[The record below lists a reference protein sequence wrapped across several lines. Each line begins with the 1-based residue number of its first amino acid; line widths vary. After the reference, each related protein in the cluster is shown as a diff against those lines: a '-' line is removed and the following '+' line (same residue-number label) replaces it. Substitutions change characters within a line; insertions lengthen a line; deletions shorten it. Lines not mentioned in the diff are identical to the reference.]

1 MHSKSFRCHTMYPT
15 CCYSIPLQAQK
26 GSPNSSIWERR
37 KLGLTKEGLNDFPE
51 GSQSLALASSH
62 YPLPPPQKLCSPGR
76 APAGWESLVLDGWS
90 PVGSVVRFCSLR
102 EGEEC
107 SHPALGGY
115 PGHSGAASELLEKSC
130 HARNSALQVVTS
142 PSVQSEPQMGPGSV
156 RRREEVLLL
165 VWDLVRRR
173 Q

>member
-62 YPLPPPQKLCSPGR
+62 YPLPPPQKLCCPPHWGR

-107 SHPALGGY
+107 SHPA
-115 PGHSGAASELLEKSC
+115 PGRLSGAQWSSLGAVGKELPCKEFCFASGHFSICPE
-130 HARNSALQVVTS
+130 
-142 PSVQSEPQMGPGSV
+142 
-156 RRREEVLLL
+156 
-165 VWDLVRRR
+165 
-173 Q
+173 